1 MIKRFFRIE
10 KPFKLEYNDI
20 RAFITLLNVILIIA
34 FGRSFA
40 WFGLITSVIGLI
52 KDYNTD
58 RRINGFL
65 MHGANTIL
73 NIYLLITL

>member
-1 MIKRFFRIE
+1 MIKKFFRIE

-20 RAFITLLNVILIIA
+20 RALITIMNVILIIA

-40 WFGLITSVIGLI
+40 WFSLITSIIGLI
-52 KDYNTD
+52 KDYKTD

-73 NIYLLITL
+73 YIYLLSVV

>member
-1 MIKRFFRIE
+1 MFKKFFRIE
-10 KPFKLEYNDI
+10 KPFELEYNDI
-20 RAFITLLNVILIIA
+20 RATITFLNVILIIA

-40 WFGLITSVIGLI
+40 WLGLIVSVIGLI
-52 KDYNTD
+52 KDYKTD

-73 NIYLLITL
+73 NIYLLTL